1 MTFLWHTK
9 RGRLRIGMPI
19 DDTERW
25 RIRAI
30 EARNTAAE
38 MTDPEAKR
46 ALLFIAA
53 AYERL
58 ARGAQKRKDQ
68 SK

>member
-1 MTFLWHTK
+1 
-9 RGRLRIGMPI
+9 MPTTP
-19 DDTERW
+19 DDAERW
-25 RIRAI
+25 RIRAN

-38 MTDPEAKR
+38 MTDAEAKR

-58 ARGAQKRKDQ
+58 ARNAQKRKDQ
-68 SK
+68 G

>member
-1 MTFLWHTK
+1 MGYQDGGTYL
-9 RGRLRIGMPI
+9 GMPKTA
-19 DDTERW
+19 DDAERW
-25 RIRAI
+25 RALAS
-30 EARNTAAE
+30 EARNTALE
-38 MTDPEAKR
+38 MNDPEAKR

-58 ARGAQKRKDQ
+58 ARGAQKRNDQ